1 MGVNTSAMLGGTPG
15 TLRPVLSSNSMS
27 EFLSQYS
34 NDQNFSSL
42 SQMYQNLCWYF
53 VGHPH
58 EQVGER

>member
-42 SQMYQNLCWYF
+42 PQMYQNGMPIA
-53 VGHPH
+53 GHPH